1 MNIRTLVERLKNI
14 DDLLTTQA
22 VKAVNASLTLRNWLI
37 GWHIS
42 EYELHGEDRGE
53 YGRQLFTVLA
63 RDLTGLGLSN
73 CNRRQLYRYRD
84 FYRAYPQIVGTL
96 SPQLQHLRPER
107 PTPPEKV
114 GTPSPR
120 SGLATDILL
129 NRLSYSHFELLT
141 ELAQPLK
148 RAFYEIECIKGS
160 WSVRELERQ
169 IVSLYFERSGL
180 SRDKEKLS
188 AMANAAAIQAEP
200 RHIIRDPYVFE
211 FLGLRPQEVLP
222 ESDLEAALIGRL
234 QDFLL
239 ELGRGFCF
247 EARQKRI
254 LIGDEHFFVDLVFY
268 HRILKCHVLI
278 DLKVAG
284 FTHEYLGQLNTY
296 VTWFREHEMAENDNP
311 PVGILLCTKKNHAL
325 VKYALAG
332 MDNRLFV
339 SKYELQLPDEAQ
351 IKAFLEDQYRQLQR
365 GQPEE
370 RE

>member
-1 MNIRTLVERLKNI
+1 MDFEAMAQAIGEVHRRTQ
-14 DDLLTTQA
+14 TA
-22 VKAVNASLTLRNWLI
+22 AFHAVNVALTCRNWLI
-37 GWHIS
+37 GAYIH
-42 EYELHGEDRGE
+42 EYELRGQDRAQYGES
-53 YGRQLFTVLA
+53 LFSKLA
-63 RDLTGLGLSN
+63 QRLEAVSVPN
-73 CNRRQLYRYRD
+73 CNRSRLYRYRD
-84 FYRAYPQIVGTL
+84 LHLFYPQIGGAL
-96 SPQLQHLRPER
+96 PGAYDSLRPPALR
-107 PTPPEKV
+107 PPAGFVATV
-114 GTPSPR
+114 SPL
-120 SGLATDILL
+120 SGQTVLE
-129 NRLSYSHFELLT
+129 RLSYSHLELLL
-141 ELAQPLK
+141 EVEEPLK
-148 RAFYEIECIKGS
+148 RAFYEIECIKGN
-160 WSVRELERQ
+160 WSVRELKRQ
-169 IVSLYFERSGL
+169 IASLYFERSGL

-222 ESDLEAALIGRL
+222 ESELEAALIERL

-247 EARQKRI
+247 EARQKRL

-278 DLKVAG
+278 DLKVDG

-325 VKYALAG
+325 VQYALAG

-339 SKYELQLPDEAQ
+339 SKYELQLPDAAK
-351 IKAFLEDQYRQLQR
+351 IKAFLEEQYRQLQ
-365 GQPEE
+365 GGTEK
-370 RE
+370 